1 MVGFEGGSK
10 NSDQN
15 NLEQE
20 DDFNACLLQG
30 VSSLY
35 SEEKDCKVCQ

>member
-1 MVGFEGGSK
+1 MVEKGSKKRLEISMVGFEGGSK

-20 DDFNACLLQG
+20 DGFNACF
-30 VSSLY
+30 
-35 SEEKDCKVCQ
+35 